1 MDARIE
7 QVTVPIMEIRKY
19 KAGEAAD
26 LWEIFFG
33 AIRYV
38 CCRDYSDAQVKAWAP
53 DDFDQKKWESRVESL
68 NPYVVLVDKEI
79 AGYAD
84 LQDDG
89 LIDHFFVGHKFQ
101 RQGVGNALMT
111 SIIAEARL
119 KKMPRLYS
127 YVSDTAK
134 DFYCRYGFAVVKLN
148 TETVRGVE
156 LTNNL
161 MEQVLE

>member
-1 MDARIE
+1 MDTRIE
-7 QVTVPIMEIRKY
+7 HVAALIMEIRKY
-19 KAGEAAD
+19 KAGDAAD

-79 AGYAD
+79 VGYAD

-89 LIDHFFVGHKFQ
+89 LIDHFFVGHRFQ

-111 SIIAEARL
+111 SIITEARS
-119 KKMPRLYS
+119 KKMPKLYS
-127 YVSDTAK
+127 YVSDTAR
-134 DFYCRYGFAVVKLN
+134 DFYSHYDFTVVKPN

-161 MEQVLE
+161 MEQILE